1 MLLLYLYF
9 QNNVLITIITLL
21 IANCMFIYLWIFPSN
36 TSNNILKFLPVSL
49 VIRSKELDYG
59 NLSSQLISELPSEFI
74 KIVNG
79 EYGHETAIH
88 NGNKYFIYRNSD
100 YFIICYWSTNT
111 QSKNEWESKL
121 LQWIQSHKQIKITNS
136 LNQVLMQHNSF
147 ISSSYTKSTEI
158 GQYTISENNISKIVM
173 ECNENLNNAVI
184 ITDINDQ
191 IIYFNKYA
199 RSILPLIIN
208 EYLTKI
214 WTLDNLISVL
224 KTKLDSWF
232 FAKIN
237 GKLYNVNVTFHD
249 GFIALYLYSS
259 NDTSLLKNNRLSI
272 MGEMSVGVCHDVNN
286 IISILMILLDG
297 LFEKYEEEI
306 TLMKCKQ
313 FLFKIKTLTNRILS
327 LFANENHSKK
337 DAFIEVITISEE
349 WARSLNQI
357 NPRID
362 IKFVNHIGEIY
373 AKIDEFYFGQ
383 IIFNIVKN
391 GIDAVKEIPR
401 GIVTIDCTRVE
412 IQSSIVENNYFIS
425 SGKYA
430 KITISNNGSNITD
443 QQVENIFNKSK
454 ITDKEQGHGIGLGLV
469 LDIVKR
475 HNGLLKIDNKVQ
487 TNFVIYLPEYEKDK
501 QIVQAYEVTKILVVE
516 DEYITRN
523 AICNWIKTGGYLYCD
538 TDNLAEAEK
547 IINSEI
553 IDVIIIDMNI
563 NGMNSDYLINQFM
576 NCKKII
582 IISGDYS
589 ARNFNHANVSYLS
602 KPFNKKMILSKIKEI
617 CGNDKD
623 NI

>member
-1 MLLLYLYF
+1 
-9 QNNVLITIITLL
+9 
-21 IANCMFIYLWIFPSN
+21 MFSVN
-36 TSNNILKFLPVSL
+36 KSNNILKFLPISL
-49 VIRSKELDYG
+49 VVRSQELNYG
-59 NLSSQLISELPSEFI
+59 NLSRELISELPNEFED
-74 KIVNG
+74 IVNG
-79 EYGHETAIH
+79 TYGQETAIH

-100 YFIICYWSTNT
+100 CFIICYWSTNT
-111 QSKNEWESKL
+111 QCKNEWESKL
-121 LQWIQSHKQIKITNS
+121 IEWIQSSKQIQIINS
-136 LNQVLMQHNSF
+136 LNQVLMQNSGF
-147 ISSSYTKSTEI
+147 ISNSYTKSTEI
-158 GQYTISENNISKIVM
+158 NQYTIFENDISKIVM
-173 ECNENLNNAVI
+173 ECNENLNNSVI
-184 ITDINDQ
+184 ITDINER
-191 IIYFNKYA
+191 IIYFNRCA

-214 WTLDNLISVL
+214 WTLDNLINVL

-237 GKLYNVNVTFHD
+237 GKLYNVNVVFHS

-259 NDTSLLKNNRLSI
+259 NDTSLLKSNRLSI

-306 TLMKCKQ
+306 TLMKCRQ

-327 LFANENHSKK
+327 LFANENHAKK
-337 DAFIEVITISEE
+337 DSFIEVITISEE

-362 IKFVNHIGEIY
+362 IRFVNHIGEIY
-373 AKIDEFYFGQ
+373 ARIDEFYFGQ
-383 IIFNIVKN
+383 IVFNIVKN
-391 GIDAVKEIPR
+391 GIDAVNDIPR

-430 KITISNNGSNITD
+430 KITISNNGANITD

-487 TNFVIYLPEYEKDK
+487 TNFIIYLPEYEKDK
-501 QIVQAYEVTKILVVE
+501 PIVQTYEVTKILIVE

-523 AICNWIKTGGYLYCD
+523 AICNWIKTGGYLYCE
-538 TDNLAEAEK
+538 TDNLEEAER
-547 IINSEI
+547 ILNSEI

-563 NGMNSDYLINQFM
+563 NGMNSDYLIHQYM
-576 NCKKII
+576 HCKKII

-602 KPFNKKMILSKIKEI
+602 KPFNKKMILNKIKEI
-617 CGNDKD
+617 CGEEQDKS
-623 NI
+623 